1 MHDTADLESRGVPGV
16 FVATVE
22 FEDGAEAQARAL
34 GVEAVGVYVRHP
46 IQDRTDDEMRE
57 IGDAAFEQVLAQ
69 LVKPGRS
76 LERVSNQGR
85 AKGDR

>member
-22 FEDGAEAQARAL
+22 FEDGAEAQAKAL

-46 IQDRTDDEMRE
+46 IQDRTDAEMLE
-57 IGDAAFEQVLAQ
+57 IAEQAFEAVLAQ
-69 LVKPGRS
+69 LVKRS
-76 LERVSNQGR
+76 
-85 AKGDR
+85 

>member
-22 FEDGAEAQARAL
+22 FEDGAEAQAKAL

-57 IGDAAFEQVLAQ
+57 IAEQAFDAVVAQ
-69 LVKPGRS
+69 LVKQS
-76 LERVSNQGR
+76 
-85 AKGDR
+85 